1 MRNIRVGKELIVIG
15 VFLLGATAAMG
26 QSPTLD
32 MTSWPTTV
40 GWSQVAVGG
49 GSAAL
54 GGGVLTLTSPANGLS
69 SFRAPSSLW
78 TTAAADPG
86 GFEIVAE
93 MRVVS
98 ASVPGTAAAA
108 ISYRNGVIRCIFD
121 IHDDRVELSSFSNWS
136 GSTTHVMDTTDG
148 FHQYA
153 IIGLGNQV
161 DVMVDGVTVISATNL
176 DSDTGAAV
184 MDFGDEYWAN
194 GTVSEWSYV
203 AFGPTGTVPARTAVW
218 GDLKALY
225 R

>member
-1 MRNIRVGKELIVIG
+1 MKNVRVGKELIVSGI
-15 VFLLGATAAMG
+15 FLLSATSAMG

-54 GGGVLTLTSPANGLS
+54 GGGVLTLTSPVNGLS
-69 SFRAPSSLW
+69 GFRAPSSLW

-98 ASVPGTAAAA
+98 ASVPDTAAAA

-136 GSTTHVMDTTDG
+136 GSTTHAMDTTDG

-184 MDFGDEYWAN
+184 MDFGDDH
-194 GTVSEWSYV
+194 
-203 AFGPTGTVPARTAVW
+203 PR
-218 GDLKALY
+218 
-225 R
+225 